1 MPRLTNSLPKYRKHK
16 ASGQAFV
23 ELNGRRHYLGPHG
36 TQASKRE
43 YDRLVAEWLQHGRQL
58 TVGPQGE
65 LLTVVELIVAYV
77 HHARGYYRK
86 DGKPTSEVEA
96 IRLSLRPVKEL
107 YGRHPCV
114 EFGPTA
120 LKVVRQKMMD
130 EGLSRKLI
138 NQRIG
143 RVKRMFKWGAES
155 ELIPASIRQALEM
168 VEGLK
173 CGRTEARETA
183 PIKPVDDSVVDA
195 TLPHLPGV
203 VADMVRLQR
212 LTGMRPVELCILRP
226 MDLDRS
232 SAVWSYRPA
241 SHKTQHHGKD
251 RVIFIGPQAQAI
263 LLRYLARDPAAHCF
277 RPCDSEAKRLAARN
291 AARKVPL
298 SCGNRRGTNRVRSP
312 KRMAGNCY
320 TTHSFYVAVR
330 RACDKAFP
338 APKGADKKEWHRAH
352 RWTPLQ
358 LRHAAATEIR
368 KNFGLEAA
376 QVALGHSQAN
386 VTQVYAER
394 DMQKAANVA
403 LAIG

>member
-195 TLPHLPGV
+195 TLPFVEDATRPLTAAGRTLYLAPDGPRSQQRGLELSSSFAQNTAPRQRPGYLYWPAGAGDLTAIFGSRSSGALLPT
-203 VADMVRLQR
+203 VRL
-212 LTGMRPVELCILRP
+212 
-226 MDLDRS
+226 
-232 SAVWSYRPA
+232 
-241 SHKTQHHGKD
+241 
-251 RVIFIGPQAQAI
+251 
-263 LLRYLARDPAAHCF
+263 
-277 RPCDSEAKRLAARN
+277 
-291 AARKVPL
+291 
-298 SCGNRRGTNRVRSP
+298 
-312 KRMAGNCY
+312 
-320 TTHSFYVAVR
+320 
-330 RACDKAFP
+330 
-338 APKGADKKEWHRAH
+338 
-352 RWTPLQ
+352 
-358 LRHAAATEIR
+358 
-368 KNFGLEAA
+368 
-376 QVALGHSQAN
+376 
-386 VTQVYAER
+386 
-394 DMQKAANVA
+394 
-403 LAIG
+403 